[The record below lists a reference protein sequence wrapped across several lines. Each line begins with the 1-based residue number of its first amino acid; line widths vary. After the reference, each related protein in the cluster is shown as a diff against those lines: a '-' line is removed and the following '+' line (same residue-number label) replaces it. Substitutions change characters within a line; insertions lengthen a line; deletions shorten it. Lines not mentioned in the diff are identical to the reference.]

1 MNKIAVFAVIL
12 LVVLIGYYVFVMKAQ
27 KPEVYLITSP
37 DGSYQTT
44 FADALKVAKTFD
56 PDATLATAEQI
67 KAVQSL
73 GAQWCSTGWGED
85 GVRRFPMQISAPGCG
100 PPGVVAWGPTDP
112 KANVIVFGIK
122 PTQDQVASSGSKLK
136 VLPFYDPAISAKDTN
151 PMKWSQWDP

>member
-1 MNKIAVFAVIL
+1 MGKLIGLV
-12 LVVLIGYYVFVMKAQ
+12 VVLIILAVIYYLYIHKG

-67 KAVQSL
+67 KEVQSL

-100 PPGVVAWGPTDP
+100 EPGVVAWGPTDP
-112 KANVIVFGIK
+112 KANVIVYGIK
-122 PTQDQVASSGSKLK
+122 PTQDQVASSESKLK
-136 VLPFYDPAISAKDTN
+136 VLPFYDPAISAKDTKS
-151 PMKWSQWDP
+151 MKWSQWDP